1 MQKHR
6 KKVLMAGISLGLAA
20 ALALGGS
27 LAYFTDREAVTAE
40 GTAGSLDITVENKTD
55 LTAENAGGQNLLN
68 PGDRKPVGWV
78 VSEKGNKSADI
89 RTTITLTSDIPMT
102 TTEKP
107 AEFEIYNAD
116 DVEEKKDEKNNSLG
130 FAPKAG
136 AEPLTEREISTD
148 GKTITYKP
156 AEYSLNGD
164 TMSGVDAEED
174 IKDAGNSKESKYVL
188 LFKQGAT
195 NAFQKAN
202 VTLNV
207 LLEAKQ
213 HRNTDGKWGDIAKET
228 YSINGKDTLVVPDN
242 SNEPLERRYYS
253 FKMGK
258 SVGRTR
264 FTLTNSNAKDNNT
277 ITIDHWAD
285 EGDSERCDF
294 WGTLTP
300 GTYIGSYDIV
310 DDFNQPTGKT
320 ANVSVEI
327 KNGVTNYDIT
337 DQTTLPDTL
346 DVAGKTVNIRNLT
359 FTLKENPEGIVRVGK
374 AQTYFDLVSPDRD
387 PQVLTRTFR
396 VIANEAGS
404 PMEVGILANDEF
416 PYQYNG
422 SDQWQQVDLSD
433 GDKTVTF
440 NGTFT
445 KLPTATLTA
454 ASGLT
459 DKMYYYGYYD
469 TNGSWQNTGNI
480 WFQDGTATLMG
491 QYGTYKLVDTTNK
504 KMYVFTFDADHT
516 TIDLNSITPIDTTLT
531 LKNTDSITSGTD
543 VSFAIHG
550 SDNRRISTFQLAEL
564 MSDDDRIVALTTLKI
579 ANVYDESAKKLKDG
593 YTGEITYKPSDGEVT
608 TKTVDLANRTID
620 FAQ

>member
-27 LAYFTDREAVTAE
+27 LAYFTDREAVTSE

-102 TTEKP
+102 TTENP

-213 HRNTDGKWGDIAKET
+213 HRNTQGKWGDIAKET

-242 SNEPLERRYYS
+242 TEEAPESAQYYFTGLNS
-253 FKMGK
+253 L
-258 SVGRTR
+258 VGASL
-264 FTLTNSNAKDNNT
+264 TLTNEKEKKYNT
-277 ITIDHWAD
+277 FTLSDYD
-285 EGDSERCDF
+285 GD
-294 WGTLTP
+294 GTDYLTKSLRP
-300 GTYIGSYDIV
+300 GTYTGSYV
-310 DDFNQPTGKT
+310 MTDDFGASTGKT
-320 ANVSVEI
+320 ATVSVEI
-327 KNGVTNYDIT
+327 KDGVTKYDLS

-346 DVAGKTVNIRNLT
+346 TNDAGGTMNIHNLTVNV
-359 FTLKENPEGIVRVGK
+359 KENPEGKVWIQAEGRQHRLSG
-374 AQTYFDLVSPDRD
+374 DGVSD
-387 PQVLTRTFR
+387 PKVLSRTFR
-396 VIANEAGS
+396 VIANKSGS
-404 PMEVGILANDEF
+404 PIRVGLNMEWDSTYSYDGN
-416 PYQYNG
+416 
-422 SDQWQQVDLSD
+422 DQWQSVDLSD

-440 NGTFT
+440 NGPFT
-445 KLPTATLTA
+445 KLSKVTITADSAFADKEYPVGYFSNDGSFQTTLNCWFNSDGDQATA
-454 ASGLT
+454 SF
-459 DKMYYYGYYD
+459 
-469 TNGSWQNTGNI
+469 NGKN
-480 WFQDGTATLMG
+480 
-491 QYGTYKLVDTTNK
+491 GTYKLVDETNK
-504 KMYVFTFDADHT
+504 KLYVFTVNGDT
-516 TIDLNSITPIDTTLT
+516 SVDLSKITPINAALT
-531 LKNTDSITSGTD
+531 LNNTDSIASDTRIDFTIQSADGKWTLPWNFTLD
-543 VSFAIHG
+543 DLKENNSTLMLWVSAF
-550 SDNRRISTFQLAEL
+550 
-564 MSDDDRIVALTTLKI
+564 
-579 ANVYDESAKKLKDG
+579 YDESTQKFNSNYKG
-593 YTGEITYKPSDGEVT
+593 VITYIPSSGTAT
-608 TKTVDLANRTID
+608 TKDVDLANRTID